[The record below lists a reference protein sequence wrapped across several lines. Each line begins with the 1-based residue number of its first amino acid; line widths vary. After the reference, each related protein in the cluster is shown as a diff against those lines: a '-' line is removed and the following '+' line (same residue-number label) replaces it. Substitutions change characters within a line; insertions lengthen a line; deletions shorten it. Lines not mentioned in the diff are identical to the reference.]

1 MLYIM
6 RHGKTDW
13 NAVHRL
19 QGSEDIPLNEEGRQM
34 ARDARKKYGDL
45 RFDICYCSPLQRAQE
60 TAEIFLEGSGTPI
73 LTDDRLREM
82 GFGMYEGTE
91 HVTQKPECPVYTL
104 FHDPVHYHAVDGA
117 ESLEHLYARSGSF
130 IHDVLTPEVVSGKNV
145 LIVAHGDF
153 LHCLDKLFRGRHR
166 IHQAIKCSNNGT
178 FLLLSHHFQGI
189 DTF

>member
-60 TAEIFLEGSGTPI
+60 TAENFSG
-73 LTDDRLREM
+73 RERHADPD
-82 GFGMYEGTE
+82 GQPSPRDGIW
-91 HVTQKPECPVYTL
+91 HV
-104 FHDPVHYHAVDGA
+104 
-117 ESLEHLYARSGSF
+117 
-130 IHDVLTPEVVSGKNV
+130 
-145 LIVAHGDF
+145 
-153 LHCLDKLFRGRHR
+153 
-166 IHQAIKCSNNGT
+166 
-178 FLLLSHHFQGI
+178 
-189 DTF
+189 

>member
-34 ARDARKKYGDL
+34 VRDARKKYGDL

-104 FHDPVHYHAVDGA
+104 FHD
-117 ESLEHLYARSGSF
+117 
-130 IHDVLTPEVVSGKNV
+130 
-145 LIVAHGDF
+145 
-153 LHCLDKLFRGRHR
+153 
-166 IHQAIKCSNNGT
+166 
-178 FLLLSHHFQGI
+178 LSI
-189 DTF
+189 IML

>member
-117 ESLEHLYARSGSF
+117 ESLEHLYAHSGSF

-145 LIVAHGDF
+145 LIVAHGA
-153 LHCLDKLFRGRHR
+153 LD
-166 IHQAIKCSNNGT
+166 CSLICQYEEIPLEH
-178 FLLLSHHFQGI
+178 FWDQLLGNCELRRLVSSANV
-189 DTF
+189 

>member
-130 IHDVLTPEVVSGKNV
+130 IHDVLTSEFVSGKNV
-145 LIVAHGDF
+145 LIVAHGA
-153 LHCLDKLFRGRHR
+153 LDCSLICQYEEIPLEHFRD
-166 IHQAIKCSNNGT
+166 Q
-178 FLLLSHHFQGI
+178 LLGNCELRRLVSSANV
-189 DTF
+189 

>member
-13 NAVHRL
+13 NADRRL

-91 HVTQKPECPVYTL
+91 HVTQKPDCPVYTL

-145 LIVAHGDF
+145 LIVAHGA
-153 LHCLDKLFRGRHR
+153 LD
-166 IHQAIKCSNNGT
+166 CSLICQYEEIPLEH
-178 FLLLSHHFQGI
+178 FWDQLLGNCELRRLVSSA
-189 DTF
+189 TV

>member
-13 NAVHRL
+13 NADRRL

-91 HVTQKPECPVYTL
+91 HVTQKPDCPVYTL

-145 LIVAHGDF
+145 LNNSFECIKVFKIRIRLSND
-153 LHCLDKLFRGRHR
+153 CLDLALN
-166 IHQAIKCSNNGT
+166 IPQISNNRQYGC
-178 FLLLSHHFQGI
+178 I
-189 DTF
+189 

>member
-91 HVTQKPECPVYTL
+91 HVRYT
-104 FHDPVHYHAVDGA
+104 
-117 ESLEHLYARSGSF
+117 R
-130 IHDVLTPEVVSGKNV
+130 
-145 LIVAHGDF
+145 
-153 LHCLDKLFRGRHR
+153 
-166 IHQAIKCSNNGT
+166 CSMI
-178 FLLLSHHFQGI
+178 LSI
-189 DTF
+189 IML

>member
-60 TAEIFLEGSGTPI
+60 TAEI
-73 LTDDRLREM
+73 
-82 GFGMYEGTE
+82 YEGTE

-145 LIVAHGDF
+145 LIVAHGA
-153 LHCLDKLFRGRHR
+153 LD
-166 IHQAIKCSNNGT
+166 CSLICQYEEIPLKH
-178 FLLLSHHFQGI
+178 FWDQLLGNCELRRLVSSANV
-189 DTF
+189 